1 MVVMCSFYS
10 GTFTEKESWKK
21 KKKKTRLL
29 TLAAWHRGK
38 AVEINLI
45 LLWSLLNK
53 DLGEQ
58 QGYICDRNYKKFM

>member
-1 MVVMCSFYS
+1 MLFL
-10 GTFTEKESWKK
+10 FWNFLL
-21 KKKKTRLL
+21 KKTLKKTELL
-29 TLAAWHRGK
+29 TLAVWHQGK
-38 AVEINLI
+38 AGKINLI